1 MKYQK
6 NKKIKE
12 RTEDLVSMSKRR
24 VFIQFSDAD
33 HKKVPNRVDI
43 QLDTSTEEL
52 NMFLNTYLQTKDEN
66 YSFYFKNYELQTN
79 LKEIL
84 VEFSKKEVTSEE
96 TIILNYVPETLFQ
109 VRPITHISSS
119 LEGHTQAVL
128 DICFSPN
135 NVFLASCSG
144 DCSVIVW
151 EASTEMPFIT
161 LTGHTNWVL
170 TVAWSPDSSKL
181 ASADNSGLIIVWE
194 INKIK
199 KNLTRFLEIQ
209 KESPEKLG
217 EFRTK
222 LIGHTYFVTSLIWQP
237 YHLNTNCNKL
247 VSSSKDSTLRFWDT
261 DTGQVLNVG
270 ARHKKSVTQITWSVC
285 NKIYSAS
292 QDCNIYVWDENG
304 TWLKNLQAHSH
315 WVNCLSLST
324 FHAVRAGYL
333 DYTDIINFRHDE
345 FTQEEKMQKAEMN
358 FKTSLKNTIKE
369 YLATG
374 SDDNT
379 IMLFVPEDSDKA
391 LRRFAGHT
399 APINHIQFAPSGA
412 ILVSA
417 SFDKSLRIWSVF
429 GDGCLGVLRAHV
441 SEVYKLSFSR
451 DSKWVVS
458 GSKDSTIQVW
468 SMKEKKRAYQLPG
481 HADEVYGVDWSPDG
495 FKLASGGKDKMVRI
509 WKN

>member
-1 MKYQK
+1 
-6 NKKIKE
+6 
-12 RTEDLVSMSKRR
+12 MSKRR
-24 VFIQFSDAD
+24 VFVQFSDAD
-33 HKKVPNRVDI
+33 HKKVPNKIDI

-52 NMFLNTYLQTKDEN
+52 NSFLNAYLASSGEN
-66 YSFYFKNYELQTN
+66 YSFFFKHYELQKN

-84 VEFSKKEVTSEE
+84 VEFSKKEVTSED
-96 TIILNYVPETLFQ
+96 TIVLNYVPETLFQ

-128 DICFSPN
+128 DISFSPN

-144 DCSVIVW
+144 DQTIIIW
-151 EASTEMPFIT
+151 ECSTEMPLVT
-161 LTGHTNWVL
+161 LIGHKNWVL
-170 TVAWSPDSSKL
+170 TLTWSPDSNRL

-194 INKIK
+194 IQKIK
-199 KNLTRFLEIQ
+199 ADLSVFLEIQ
-209 KESPEKLG
+209 ALNSERIG
-217 EFRTK
+217 NYRTK
-222 LIGHTYFVTSLIWQP
+222 LLGHTNFVTSLIWQP
-237 YHLNTNCNKL
+237 YHFNQKCNKL
-247 VSSSKDSTLRFWDT
+247 VSSSKDSTIRFWDVELGNCIT
-261 DTGQVLNVG
+261 VG
-270 ARHKKSVTQITWSVC
+270 ARHKKSVTQITWSVS
-285 NKIYSAS
+285 NKIFSAS
-292 QDCNIYVWDENG
+292 QDCNIYIWDENG
-304 TWLKNLQAHSH
+304 QWIKGLQAHSH

-324 FHAVRAGYL
+324 YHALRAGYL
-333 DYTDIINFRHDE
+333 DYTDLMQMKYDE
-345 FTQEEKMQKAEMN
+345 FSSEQKKEKSLGLI
-358 FKTSLKNTIKE
+358 KTSLKNTIKE

-379 IMLFVPEDSDKA
+379 IMLFVPEESEKA
-391 LRRFAGHT
+391 VRRFIGHT

-429 GDGCLGVLRAHV
+429 GNECLGILRAHV
-441 SEVYKLSFSR
+441 AEVYKLAFSR

-468 SMKEKKRAYQLPG
+468 SIKEKKRAYQLPG

-495 FKLASGGKDKMVRI
+495 MKLASGGKDKMVRI